1 MILEGLK
8 CAESAER
15 SGVYC
20 SSNAAFGQLYAHISS
35 AEAKQFPEH
44 ALMFVKS
51 MF

>member
-8 CAESAER
+8 CAVFAER
-15 SGVYC
+15 SGLYC
-20 SSNAAFGQLYAHISS
+20 SIAAFGRLYDHIST